1 MTLFLFSGV
10 SVSHEALKSIEETQ
24 GKLAKWL
31 RVKSC
36 ETAIVKDLDILERKV
51 LVKAKGVYFIMT
63 AHDSKT
69 FEICPIGKGVSKYPT
84 SDNK

>member
-24 GKLAKWL
+24 GKLARWL
-31 RVKSC
+31 RVESC
-36 ETAIVKDLDILERKV
+36 ETAIVKDLDIFERKV
-51 LVKAKGVYFIMT
+51 LVKAKGVYFVMT

-69 FEICPIGKGVSKYPT
+69 FEICPIGKGVGKSPT
-84 SDNK
+84 LGKK

>member
-10 SVSHEALKSIEETQ
+10 SVSHEALKSIEEIQ
-24 GKLAKWL
+24 GKRANWL
-31 RVKSC
+31 QVKSC
-36 ETAIVKDLDILERKV
+36 ETAIVKDLSILERKV

-69 FEICPIGKGVSKYPT
+69 FEICPIGVGVGKSPT
-84 SDNK
+84 LDNR

>member
-1 MTLFLFSGV
+1 MTLCFFSGV

-31 RVKSC
+31 QVKSC
-36 ETAIVKDLDILERKV
+36 ETAIVKDLSILERKV

-69 FEICPIGKGVSKYPT
+69 FEICPIGVGVGKSPT
-84 SDNK
+84 LDNR